1 MLDQEEA
8 VKARAHESTIRELL
22 RSPEWNPAKL
32 SREIFAKI
40 AEEEHQFS
48 KYFSLKDIPSQKS
61 AKAIRDGLDKIAAGK
76 SVGRDLHSRLEYFL
90 NRSSREIYNI
100 HAKHYREAHM
110 REYEPQSYY
119 LQSAFGGTN
128 EGSYERAKAVSGHY
142 SLYRP
147 HYLDLELDRVMVCA
161 LKIDADSAHVAA
173 ELHYKY
179 AHELNSQELYH
190 YTLTGEYVALP
201 NLGRD
206 LINLSHKARLG
217 EEYSHT
223 PTGNQFLYVD
233 QVHKDPVGRVIS
245 LSGIGLSAIGAEPAT
260 AWPFVATK
268 NNSEVP
274 EPTVLSIN
282 DDAMPQALIRYLT
295 RGVVKWRPAS
305 F

>member
-1 MLDQEEA
+1 MNREEA
-8 VKARAHESTIRELL
+8 VKARANENTIRELL
-22 RSPEWNPAKL
+22 RKPEWNPAKL
-32 SREIFAKI
+32 SRQISEKI
-40 AEEEHQFS
+40 TQEEYEFSEH
-48 KYFSLKDIPSQKS
+48 FSLKEIPPEKS

-76 SVGRDLHSRLEYFL
+76 SVGRDLHLRLEDFL
-90 NRSSREIYNI
+90 NRFSKEIYNTY
-100 HAKHYREAHM
+100 AKHYREAHM

-128 EGSYERAKAVSGHY
+128 EGSYERAKAVSGQY

-147 HYLDLELDRVMVCA
+147 HYLDFELDRVMVCA
-161 LKIDADSAHVAA
+161 LKIDADTAPMAA

-179 AHELNSQELYH
+179 AHELNSHEPYH

-206 LINLSHKARLG
+206 IINLSHKTRPG

-233 QVHKDPVGRVIS
+233 QVHNDPVGRVIS
-245 LSGIGLSAIGAEPAT
+245 LSGVGVSAIGHEPAT

-268 NNSEVP
+268 HNAGFP

-282 DDAMPQALIRYLT
+282 DEAMPQALRRYLT
-295 RGVVKWRPAS
+295 RGVVKWRSDS